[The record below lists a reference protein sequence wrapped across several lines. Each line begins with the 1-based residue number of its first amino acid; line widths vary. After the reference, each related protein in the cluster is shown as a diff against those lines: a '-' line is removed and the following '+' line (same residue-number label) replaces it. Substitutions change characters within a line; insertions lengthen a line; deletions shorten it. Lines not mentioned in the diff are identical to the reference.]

1 MVNFVETFY
10 NIKVTRM
17 ITEWFSDD
25 MGTMYFVNV
34 QKLKHIPHQRFYIT
48 TENYYKKLEE
58 KAKKMLTLSQTLE
71 QKYKHLENSNLV

>member
-1 MVNFVETFY
+1 
-10 NIKVTRM
+10 M

-58 KAKKMLTLSQTLE
+58 KAKKMLTLS
-71 QKYKHLENSNLV
+71 

>member
-1 MVNFVETFY
+1 
-10 NIKVTRM
+10 M

-34 QKLKHIPHQRFYIT
+34 QKLKHIPHKRFFIT

-58 KAKKMLTLSQTLE
+58 KAKKMLTLSLALE
-71 QKYKHLENSNLV
+71 TKFKHLENSNLVQQMALVMMKAFQN